1 MKAVQ
6 FNASIPR
13 YLIGKSLGKLFPSI
27 YWSGLSCT
35 YIKEVPRPALPTPA
49 WVRVRTHLGGICGT
63 DIGTIFLHTS
73 PYYSPFS
80 SSPFTIGHENV
91 GAIEELGP
99 ETPAGWSIGERVF
112 VEPLLWCEPRGF
124 TEFCEYCARGEINRC
139 QHITEGT
146 VAAGVMTGVCK
157 DTGGSWSESFVAH
170 PSQLYRLPE
179 TVSDE
184 NALMIEPFAIG
195 LHAALVSWPRDDET
209 VLILG
214 AGTIGL
220 TTLAALRALGSNA
233 RILVI
238 ARYDFQEEAARRLG
252 ADEVINTRSADAY
265 AWIAGQTG
273 GRVRQPIIGKRV
285 VSGGADLTIECVG
298 SDTAI
303 DQAMRFTRDGGCV
316 VLAGLPGIAR
326 GVDWTAIFAQELKV
340 IASRNYNNV
349 EDWNGRKWKAIELAI
364 HLMETGLVDLGW
376 LVTHRFKIADYKDA
390 IQAAAGRGRNG
401 MIKGVFEF

>member
-6 FNASIPR
+6 FDSSIPR
-13 YLIGKSLGKLFPSI
+13 YVFGKALGKLFPSI

-35 YIKEVPRPALPTPA
+35 YARNVEPPELPTPE
-49 WVRVRTHLGGICGT
+49 WLRIKTRLGGICGT
-63 DIGTIFLHTS
+63 DIGTISLHTS

-91 GAIEELGP
+91 GTIQQTGP
-99 ETPAGWSIGERVF
+99 ETPAGWSVGERVF

-124 TEFCEYCARGEINRC
+124 TDFCEFCARGEINRC
-139 QHITEGT
+139 QYITEGS
-146 VAAGVMTGVCK
+146 VAPGVMTGVCK

-179 TVSDE
+179 SVSDE
-184 NALMIEPFAIG
+184 NALMIEPLAIG
-195 LHAALVSWPRDDET
+195 LHAALISWPKDDEN

-220 TTLAALRALGSNA
+220 TTLAALRALGSKA
-233 RILVI
+233 RILVV
-238 ARYDFQEEAARRLG
+238 ARYDFQVEAARRLG
-252 ADEVINTRSADAY
+252 ADEVLNARSADTYEWVAK
-265 AWIAGQTG
+265 QTG
-273 GRVRQPIIGKRV
+273 GRCRQPIIGRRV

-303 DQAMRFTRDGGCV
+303 DQALRFTGDGGRV
-316 VLAGLPGIAR
+316 VLAGLPGIAK
-326 GVDWTAIFAQELKV
+326 GIDWTAIFAQELKV
-340 IASRNYNNV
+340 IASRNYNNI
-349 EDWNGRKWKAIELAI
+349 EEWNGRKWKAVDLAI
-364 HLMETGLVDLGW
+364 YLMETGRLDLGW
-376 LVTHRFKIADYKDA
+376 MVTHRYKIDA
-390 IQAAAGRGRNG
+390 YRKAIREASSRGRTG